1 MISIFAPQFLLLHFF
16 PRPTIIWL
24 WGNHWDCFASHQR
37 SLNAKSNRPFSVFLF
52 FVTLAACDIIAI
64 VCPVIL
70 LSYWRGA
77 LNSPPPPHMPLC
89 YSGHTAHSSALWVT
103 QTLSSDPSHLLFRL
117 SIAVSLH
124 FTECLHLPSIAL
136 SLWLQ
141 FWVSCSSHLL
151 PQSSLHGTF
160 KMNFH
165 YYLSIF
171 LIR

>member
-64 VCPVIL
+64 ICPVIL

-77 LNSPPPPHMPLC
+77 LNSPPPPPYATLLFWPHCTQFSSLSNTDSFIWSFSFALSSIYSCFSPLHWMPPPPF
-89 YSGHTAHSSALWVT
+89 HSSFSMTSILGKLFFPFAPT
-103 QTLSSDPSHLLFRL
+103 ELLTW
-117 SIAVSLH
+117 H
-124 FTECLHLPSIAL
+124 F
-136 SLWLQ
+136 
-141 FWVSCSSHLL
+141 
-151 PQSSLHGTF
+151 
-160 KMNFH
+160 
-165 YYLSIF
+165 
-171 LIR
+171 